1 MGGRGSGGGRS
12 GGGGGASSQQD
23 HEVRLRSLNDIYQE
37 KYSQMTDSEL
47 NRALTIAIN
56 KEKTMVSCVQLDGFD
71 AGKNFVFRIE
81 CFVDP
86 EKPDDIYF
94 GEIIRKD

>member
-23 HEVRLRSLNDIYQE
+23 HEVKLRSLNEIYQE

-47 NRALTIAIN
+47 NRALTNAI
-56 KEKTMVSCVQLDGFD
+56 VY
-71 AGKNFVFRIE
+71 FV
-81 CFVDP
+81 P
-86 EKPDDIYF
+86 SYWL
-94 GEIIRKD
+94 IICLSLINLSAFLGI

>member
-23 HEVRLRSLNDIYQE
+23 HEVKLRSLNEIYQE

-47 NRALTIAIN
+47 NRALTN
-56 KEKTMVSCVQLDGFD
+56 ETPQS
-71 AGKNFVFRIE
+71 
-81 CFVDP
+81 
-86 EKPDDIYF
+86 
-94 GEIIRKD
+94 